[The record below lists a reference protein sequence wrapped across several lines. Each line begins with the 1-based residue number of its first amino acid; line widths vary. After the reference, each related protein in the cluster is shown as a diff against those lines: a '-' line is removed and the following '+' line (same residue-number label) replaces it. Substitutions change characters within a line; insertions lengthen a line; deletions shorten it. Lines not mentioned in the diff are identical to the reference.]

1 MADQVSQ
8 TLTRVGWGL
17 LIVIGVAVLAGV
29 LYGLAIFLITPGAV
43 WLKLLVLAALIGG
56 ALLIFVV
63 VRDRVRDQ
71 KSDKYKDVE
80 I

>member
-17 LIVIGVAVLAGV
+17 LIVIGVAVLAGA
-29 LYGLAIFLITPGAV
+29 LYGLAIFLITPVAV
-43 WLKLLVLAALIGG
+43 WLKLLVLVALIGG
-56 ALLIFVV
+56 ALLCFVV